1 MARRPHLSQ
10 DALFLRGEP
19 IHSFSSM
26 LIRLA
31 GLWWLVFIKGVL
43 TMLAGAVTLATP
55 AGSIWVFALL
65 LGVAS
70 LADGVM
76 SVAIGVGGG
85 WTDRPWWEMVLVGVV
100 GILAGLWILAPS
112 EVTVLMLLAVFG
124 CWALSRGLIE
134 IASAI
139 ALRKVIHGEW
149 MLVASGVVSVGFGV
163 LIFGRPPDSLFVV
176 EAFLGIY
183 LLTFGAVGAGL
194 SLRLRRLSQALGT

>member
-1 MARRPHLSQ
+1 
-10 DALFLRGEP
+10 
-19 IHSFSSM
+19 M

-43 TMLAGAVTLATP
+43 TMLAGAATLATP
-55 AGSIWVFALL
+55 AESVWVFALL

-100 GILAGLWILAPS
+100 GILAGLWILAPA

-139 ALRKVIHGEW
+139 ALRKVIDGEW
-149 MLVASGVVSVGFGV
+149 MLVASGVVSVGFGL
-163 LIFGRPPDSLFVV
+163 LIFGRPPDSLLVV

-194 SLRLRRLSQALGT
+194 SLRLRRLSQALSA

>member
-1 MARRPHLSQ
+1 MARRRRLSQ

-19 IHSFSSM
+19 IHSFSGM

-43 TMLAGAVTLATP
+43 TMLAGAATLATP
-55 AGSIWVFALL
+55 AESIWVFALL

-100 GILAGLWILAPS
+100 GILAGLWILAPA
-112 EVTVLMLLAVFG
+112 EVTALMLLAVFG

-139 ALRKVIHGEW
+139 ALRKVIDGEW
-149 MLVASGVVSVGFGV
+149 MLVASGVVSVGFGL
-163 LIFGRPPDSLFVV
+163 LIFGRPPDSLLVV

-194 SLRLRRLSQALGT
+194 SLRLRRLSQALGA

>member
-1 MARRPHLSQ
+1 
-10 DALFLRGEP
+10 
-19 IHSFSSM
+19 M

-31 GLWWLVFIKGVL
+31 GLWWLVFLKGLL
-43 TMLAGAVTLATP
+43 TMAAGVATLAAPT
-55 AGSIWVFALL
+55 GSVWAFALL

-100 GILAGLWILAPS
+100 GILAGLSILAPADVS
-112 EVTVLMLLAVFG
+112 GLLLLAVFG

-139 ALRKVIHGEW
+139 ALRKVIDGEW
-149 MLVASGVVSVGFGV
+149 MLVASGVVSVGFGLLV
-163 LIFGRPPDSLFVV
+163 FGHPPDSLLVV

-194 SLRLRRLSQALGT
+194 SLRLRRLSQALNG

>member
-1 MARRPHLSQ
+1 M
-10 DALFLRGEP
+10 RGEP
-19 IHSFSSM
+19 IHSFSGM

-43 TMLAGAVTLATP
+43 TMLAGAATLAAP
-55 AGSIWVFALL
+55 AESIWVFALL

-100 GILAGLWILAPS
+100 GILAGLWILAPA

-139 ALRKVIHGEW
+139 ALRKVIDGEW
-149 MLVASGVVSVGFGV
+149 MLVVSGVVSVGFGL
-163 LIFGRPPDSLFVV
+163 LIFGRPPDSLLVV

-194 SLRLRRLSQALGT
+194 SLRLRRLSQALGA

>member
-1 MARRPHLSQ
+1 
-10 DALFLRGEP
+10 
-19 IHSFSSM
+19 M

-31 GLWWLVFIKGVL
+31 GLWWLVFVKGLL
-43 TMLAGAVTLATP
+43 TMLAGAAALAAP
-55 AGSIWVFALL
+55 AGSVWAFGLL

-100 GILAGLWILAPS
+100 GILAGLATLAPPDA
-112 EVTVLMLLAVFG
+112 TALMLVAVFG

-139 ALRKVIHGEW
+139 ALRKVIDGEW
-149 MLVASGVVSVGFGV
+149 MLIASGAVSVGFGV
-163 LIFGRPPDSLFVV
+163 LILGRTPNSLLAV
-176 EAFLGIY
+176 EAFLGMY

-194 SLRLRRLSQALGT
+194 SLRLRRLSQALNG

>member
-1 MARRPHLSQ
+1 
-10 DALFLRGEP
+10 
-19 IHSFSSM
+19 M

-31 GLWWLVFIKGVL
+31 GLWWLVFAKGL
-43 TMLAGAVTLATP
+43 LAMLAGAAALAAP
-55 AGSIWVFALL
+55 GGSVWAFGLL

-70 LADGVM
+70 LSDGVM

-100 GILAGLWILAPS
+100 GILAGMATLAPPDA
-112 EVTVLMLLAVFG
+112 TALMLIAVFG

-139 ALRKVIHGEW
+139 ALRKVIDGEW
-149 MLVASGVVSVGFGV
+149 MLIASGAVSVGFGV
-163 LIFGRPPDSLFVV
+163 LIFGRPPNSLLAV
-176 EAFLGIY
+176 EAFLGVY

-194 SLRLRRLSQALGT
+194 SLRLRRLGQALNA